1 MRPRALRHGHRTVTD
16 EVCALTG
23 IPAGLPLISTGSDKG
38 CETLGLAVV
47 DSDKASIS
55 LGTTATIQF
64 STTEYVEPQQFLP
77 AYPGVLND
85 HYNPE
90 IEIYRGLWLL
100 SWFVKEFGTADA
112 IDAKEKGMAPRP
124 CSTSA
129 SATCPPAATVCSC
142 SRTGRPASCTRTR
155 SARSSAFRTTTRAT
169 TSTAPSSRAC
179 AWSCTWRCASWRTAR
194 A

>member
-1 MRPRALRHGHRTVTD
+1 MLGGSVAFLAAYAFLSNLAIVVLAPLV
-16 EVCALTG
+16 
-23 IPAGLPLISTGSDKG
+23 LPLIATGSDKG

-64 STTEYVEPQQFLP
+64 STTQYVEPQQFLP

-112 IDAKEKGMAPRP
+112 TGKKPRAIRDRK
-124 CSTSA
+124 S
-129 SATCPPAATVCSC
+129 VV
-142 SRTGRPASCTRTR
+142 
-155 SARSSAFRTTTRAT
+155 
-169 TSTAPSSRAC
+169 
-179 AWSCTWRCASWRTAR
+179 
-194 A
+194 